1 MIRLIA
7 SDLDGTLL
15 LHKAQSLPEEIF
27 SLIRQLEELGIM
39 FVAAS
44 GRQYPNMTKLF
55 APVASEISYISENG
69 ALAVDHGEVLYQD
82 SFDRKLAGEI
92 ISAILEKKDAEFTCS
107 AKDYHY
113 LMPKTK
119 RFHDHMLY
127 EVKNDTAHQ
136 VFEEK
141 TDKDSSDDVYEE
153 FAGYVYDD
161 GENPTDAGVPIGD
174 RFTLQIR

>member
-1 MIRLIA
+1 MIKLVA

-15 LHKAQSLPEEIF
+15 LNKAQSLPEEIF
-27 SLIRQLEELGIM
+27 PLIRQLQEMGII

-44 GRQYPNMTKLF
+44 GRQYPNMRKLF

-82 SFDRKLAGEI
+82 SFDRELANEI
-92 ISAILEKKDAEFTCS
+92 ISAIMEKKDAEFTCS

-119 RFHDHMLY
+119 RFNDRSDY
-127 EVKNDTAHQ
+127 E
-136 VFEEK
+136 
-141 TDKDSSDDVYEE
+141 
-153 FAGYVYDD
+153 AGC
-161 GENPTDAGVPIGD
+161 I
-174 RFTLQIR
+174 

>member
-1 MIRLIA
+1 MIRLVA

-82 SFDRKLAGEI
+82 SFDRELANEI
-92 ISAILEKKDAEFTCS
+92 ISAISKMTLRRFFVFFFFISKILQNKSMVGLPA
-107 AKDYHY
+107 Y
-113 LMPKTK
+113 LK
-119 RFHDHMLY
+119 
-127 EVKNDTAHQ
+127 
-136 VFEEK
+136 
-141 TDKDSSDDVYEE
+141 
-153 FAGYVYDD
+153 AGICR
-161 GENPTDAGVPIGD
+161 P
-174 RFTLQIR
+174 Q